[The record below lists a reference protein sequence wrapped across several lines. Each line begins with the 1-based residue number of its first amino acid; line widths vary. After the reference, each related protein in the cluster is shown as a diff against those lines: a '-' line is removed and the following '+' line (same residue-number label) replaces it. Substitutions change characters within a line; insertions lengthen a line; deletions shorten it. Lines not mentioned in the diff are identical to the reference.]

1 MSGVLAAAV
10 REARMPVPAS
20 AAPGLLRSE
29 ATEGNA
35 LEASV
40 PGRAEATPEGREAL
54 RPAADFEFNRKEGRF
69 PPREVPLDRVA
80 KRKAERPVPGSFSA
94 EMESSAEARN
104 GIPVRLS
111 TEESDLATG
120 KSELQIDSGVTA
132 SKEKAISRSSFSP
145 GITRVGLPTHDA
157 DSLIAASDRDAR
169 LLISRPKERL
179 LGRRT
184 DLGTPSEISAPT
196 SPADPGSAPAA
207 GGPARSATGKPG
219 TREDSGQDGPRIQ
232 DPVPPPSA
240 PIRLPGLEAIRQGL
254 GELGSR
260 LDRQAEALALGN
272 ADMRR
277 RLRETRS
284 HAEPAGPQVRIGQV
298 EVFVTAPAPPP
309 AKTPASASDKGW
321 SSRNYLRRA

>member
-1 MSGVLAAAV
+1 MSGVLASAV
-10 REARMPVPAS
+10 REARIPVPAS
-20 AAPGLLRSE
+20 AVPGSLRPE
-29 ATEGNA
+29 ATEGSA

-40 PGRAEATPEGREAL
+40 PGRVEAAPEGREAI
-54 RPAADFEFNRKEGRF
+54 RPAADSEFNQKEGRF

-80 KRKAERPVPGSFSA
+80 KRRAERPVPGSFSA
-94 EMESSAEARN
+94 EIESSADARN

-120 KSELQIDSGVTA
+120 KPELQIDPGVTA

-157 DSLIAASDRDAR
+157 DSLIAAPDRDAR
-169 LLISRPKERL
+169 LLISRPKEKL

-184 DLGTPSEISAPT
+184 DPGTPSEISAPP
-196 SPADPGSAPAA
+196 SPADPGSAIAVGDPTQA
-207 GGPARSATGKPG
+207 ATGKTG
-219 TREDSGQDGPRIQ
+219 ARDTAGQDGTRIQ
-232 DPVPPPSA
+232 NPVPPPSA

-260 LDRQAEALALGN
+260 VDRQAEALALGN

-277 RLRETRS
+277 RLRETRC
-284 HAEPAGPQVRIGQV
+284 HPEPAGPQVRIGQV
-298 EVFVTAPAPPP
+298 EVFVTSPAPPP
-309 AKTPASASDKGW
+309 AKSPAGASDKGW